1 MADGHGGYRQPSN
14 PAPVSGPG
22 AHSQRTDRGPKQH
35 QITGGSYGDAQAF
48 QQQQSASPLS
58 APAGA
63 PGSTAP
69 SPVQM
74 PTGLGADTQHPDQP
88 VTAGAD
94 AGAGPGMAEAGI
106 APQQADAELR
116 AKLGPTLP
124 VLMRMADSQYA
135 TDAFKEQVR
144 QLIARVTT

>member
-1 MADGHGGYRQPSN
+1 MPEHGGYRPPSN

-22 AHSQRTDRGPKQH
+22 AHSQRTDRGPRQA

-48 QQQQSASPLS
+48 EQQQASSPLS
-58 APAGA
+58 PPSGA

-69 SPVQM
+69 SPAPM
-74 PTGLGADTQHPDQP
+74 PTGLGADSEFPDQP

-106 APQQADAELR
+106 APPEADAELR

-124 VLMRMADSQYA
+124 ALMRMADSQYA
-135 TDAFKEQVR
+135 TSAFKEQVR
-144 QLIARVTT
+144 QLLARVTT